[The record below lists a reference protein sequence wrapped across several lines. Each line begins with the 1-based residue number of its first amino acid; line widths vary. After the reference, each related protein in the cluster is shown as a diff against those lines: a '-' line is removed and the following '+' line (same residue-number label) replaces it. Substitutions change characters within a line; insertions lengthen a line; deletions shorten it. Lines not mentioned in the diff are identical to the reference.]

1 MKVALLIS
9 GYLRSFRVNYPSLY
23 SNVISKF
30 SSVDIYIHITEN
42 EQKEDRYI
50 NTTEEIDY
58 INKTL
63 KPVCLIQEPNLFNPT
78 NSVFNSWGKFYK
90 LNTLK
95 KLNESKFGAYDLVIK
110 YRPDTNISG
119 IDFNLDTN
127 AICLPSKTLVD
138 RDKLTNPSDNTLC
151 DIFAYGSSSLMDRY
165 FDIYSHLTYLTKER
179 GNVSETLLYHYLTE
193 YSIPHSLQ
201 DIEYNVVLSLCNV
214 IAICG
219 DSASGKTTL
228 SELLKKFFSN
238 SFLLEGDRYHK
249 WDRYSNNWNQITHL
263 NPEANYLG
271 KMNDDIFDL
280 KIGKN
285 VYQVDYDHKTGKFT
299 DQQKIENPDNII
311 VCGLHS
317 LYAPNHEVYNL
328 KVFMDTDIRLR
339 TEWKIKRDTTK
350 RGKTEE
356 EVLGQIES
364 RKDDYAKYIEPQKDS
379 SDLIVNFYPSE
390 SGISLRL
397 LVSVKYSLF
406 NFFAELTKKGI
417 NFAMKAD
424 AKFYHIDFS
433 EYQKVKVFDNPDFNS
448 YSYYDYI
455 VFFILSLSKSN

>member
-1 MKVALLIS
+1 M
-9 GYLRSFRVNYPSLY
+9 
-23 SNVISKF
+23 
-30 SSVDIYIHITEN
+30 DTYIHITEN

-50 NTTEEIDY
+50 NVAEEVSY

-63 KPVCLIQEPNLFNPT
+63 SPICLIQEPNLFNPT
-78 NSVFNSWGKFYK
+78 NSVFNSWGKFYR
-90 LNTLK
+90 LNTIK
-95 KLNESKFGAYDLVIK
+95 KLNESKFGTYDLVIK
-110 YRPDTNISG
+110 YRPDTNISK
-119 IDFNLDTN
+119 IDFKFDKNS
-127 AICLPSKTLVD
+127 IYLPSKTLID
-138 RDKLTNPSDNTLC
+138 KDKLLNPSDNSLC
-151 DIFAYGSSSLMDRY
+151 DIFAYGSSALMDRY
-165 FDIYSHLTYLTKER
+165 FDIYNHLVYLTKER

-193 YSIPHSLQ
+193 HCIPYSLQ
-201 DIEYNVVLSLCNV
+201 GIDYNVVLSLCNV

-249 WDRYSNNWNQITHL
+249 WDRYSSNWTKITHL
-263 NPEANYLG
+263 NPKANYLG

-317 LYAPNHEVYNL
+317 LYSANREVYNL
-328 KVFMDTDIRLR
+328 RVFMDTDIRLR
-339 TEWKIKRDTTK
+339 TEWKIKRDTAK
-350 RGKTEE
+350 RGKTER
-356 EVLGQIES
+356 EVLEQIES
-364 RKDDYAKYIEPQKDS
+364 RKGDYIKYIEPQKDS

-390 SGISLRL
+390 SGTSLGL

-406 NFFAELTKKGI
+406 GYFSELTKKGI
-417 NFAMKAD
+417 NFTMKAD
-424 AKFYHIDFS
+424 SKFYYINFP
-433 EYQKVKVFDNPDFNS
+433 EYQKVKVFDNPEFNS
-448 YSYYDYI
+448 YSYYDYLALL
-455 VFFILSLSKSN
+455 ILSLK